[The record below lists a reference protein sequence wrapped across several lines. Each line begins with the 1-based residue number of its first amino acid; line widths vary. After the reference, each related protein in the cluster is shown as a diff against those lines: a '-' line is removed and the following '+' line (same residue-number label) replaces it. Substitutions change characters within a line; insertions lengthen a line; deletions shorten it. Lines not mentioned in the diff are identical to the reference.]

1 MSHHPKAE
9 LSDVVIDSENFAQ
22 NGGQMAGEVA
32 VSRLARLA
40 DLLTDT
46 GGSLR
51 VELRGET
58 DGEGNP
64 GLWLKI
70 DGSLELRCQRCLES
84 MAAAVEVDS
93 HLRLANAAEER
104 TEGDAVELD
113 ATAPDTIPADRE
125 FSVLQLVEDEVLLSL
140 PFAPRHER
148 CLTPDGGV
156 KDRAPSPFA
165 VLAQL
170 KKH

>member
-1 MSHHPKAE
+1 MSHHLIAD
-9 LSDVVIDSENFAQ
+9 LSDVVIDSGNFAQ
-22 NGGQMAGEVA
+22 NGGKMAGEIA
-32 VSRLARLA
+32 VSRFERLT
-40 DLLTDT
+40 DMLTDT
-46 GGSLR
+46 VGSLQ
-51 VELRGET
+51 VGLMGEI
-58 DGEGNP
+58 DDEGKL

-70 DGSLELRCQRCLES
+70 SGSLKLRCQRCLEPVVVPV
-84 MAAAVEVDS
+84 AVDS
-93 HLRLANAAEER
+93 HLRLTDAAEAL

-113 ATAPDTIPADRE
+113 ATAPDAIPADRE
-125 FSVLQLVEDEVLLSL
+125 LAVRLLVEDEVLLSL

-148 CLTPDGGV
+148 CLTPDGSV